1 MLKNTT
7 RRSFIKTMGA
17 AALTLPVMN
26 CSLQKDQPNILW
38 LTSEDNSPFLGCYG
52 DELANTPNFDKF
64 ASESILYENAFANA
78 PVCAPARSTIITGM
92 YACSLGTHQMRSQNP
107 VPEQVQF
114 FPQYLRKAGY
124 YCTNNHKK
132 DYNTIEPEGVWD
144 ESSREATYENCP
156 DGQPFFAIF
165 NHTITHES
173 QLHKWLEP
181 VHDPSKMKLPPYHP
195 DTPEVRHD
203 WAQYYDKITEL
214 DKQIGEKLQRL
225 EDLGL
230 AENTIVFYYADHGG
244 VLTRSKRFLY
254 DSGTHVPMMVRFPKK
269 YKHLATHKA
278 GERTDR
284 LVSFVDLAPTVL
296 SLAGITVPEIMQG
309 EAFLGKQALKERDYV
324 YLFRGRMDERYDH
337 IRAIRD
343 KQFKYIRNYMPHR
356 IWGQHLN
363 YLWRMPTTRAWYK
376 LHLEGKL
383 NPVQDKFWNKKPKE
397 ELFDTTLDPW
407 EVKNLA
413 DDPKYKDVLERMRS
427 ALNDWVLD
435 VGDPGYL
442 PEAEMVMRAEGS
454 TVYEMGQDPQKYN
467 QKRIMQVLDIV
478 NDCDEKNIPQLIA
491 WLSDEDS
498 AVRYWAAEGFIA
510 LGEKAQTAK
519 TELIKALEDSAPNVR
534 IAAAEAIFKFE
545 NSEKAWQVII
555 QALDHPVEWARLQAA
570 NVMDFQDKRARKY
583 LSIMKSKLEDG
594 YPGRVMLSA
603 IEEIQ

>member
-1 MLKNTT
+1 MFKNTT
-7 RRSFIKTMGA
+7 RRSFIKTLGA
-17 AALTLPVMN
+17 AALTLPAMN

-52 DELANTPNFDKF
+52 DELANTPNLDKF

-107 VPEQVQF
+107 VPAQVRF
-114 FPQYLRKAGY
+114 FPQYLREAGY

-132 DYNTIEPEGVWD
+132 DYNTIEPKGVWD

-165 NHTITHES
+165 NHTVSHES
-173 QLHKWLEP
+173 SLHKWLEP
-181 VHDPSKMKLPPYHP
+181 VHDPAKMKLPPYHP

-254 DSGTHVPMMVRFPKK
+254 DSGTHVPMMVRFPDR
-269 YKHLATHKA
+269 YKHLATHKS
-278 GERTDR
+278 GSRTDR

-296 SLAGITVPEIMQG
+296 SLAGVPVPEIMQG
-309 EAFLGKQALKERDYV
+309 EAFLGKQAQTERDYV

-337 IRAIRD
+337 MRAVRD

-363 YLWRMPTTRAWYK
+363 YLWKMPTTQAWYK
-376 LHLEGKL
+376 LHQEGKL
-383 NPVQDKFWNKKPKE
+383 NAMQDIFWSEKPKE

-407 EVKNLA
+407 EVNNLA
-413 DDPKYKDVLERMRS
+413 DDPKYKDVLERMRG

-435 VGDPGYL
+435 VRDPGYL
-442 PEAEMVMRAEGS
+442 PEAEMVIRAEGS
-454 TVYEMGQDPQKYN
+454 TVYEMGQDPQKFN
-467 QKRIMQVLDIV
+467 QKRIMQVLDVV
-478 NDCDEKNIPQLIA
+478 NDRDEKNIPLLIE

-510 LGEKAQTAK
+510 LGDKAKTAK
-519 TELIKALEDSAPNVR
+519 VDLIKALDDPAPNVR

-545 NSEKAWQVII
+545 NSEQAWHVIV

-570 NVMDFQDKRARKY
+570 NVMDFQDKRAKKY
-583 LSIMKSKLEDG
+583 LSIMKSKLDDG

-603 IEEIQ
+603 IEEI